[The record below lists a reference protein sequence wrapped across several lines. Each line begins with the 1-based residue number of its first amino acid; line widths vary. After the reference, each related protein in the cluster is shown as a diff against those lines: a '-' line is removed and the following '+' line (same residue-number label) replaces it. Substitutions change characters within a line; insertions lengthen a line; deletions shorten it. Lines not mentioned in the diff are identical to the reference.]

1 VIDHIVDVTQRAARL
16 SVRYGQLVLEAAEAT
31 VALCRWPIWPSLI
44 LANAQIS
51 LTQPVL
57 AALAEAGGVCIVCD
71 SASRP
76 IGLLAP
82 LIGHHRQTQRLA
94 AQARASVPMRK
105 RLWKQIVRSKIAAQ
119 AYTLQQVHGRDFGL
133 RRLIPL
139 VRSGD
144 PANREAQASQRYW
157 RRLFNDPQFRRDPQ
171 RPDQN
176 RFLNYGY
183 AVLRAMTARAL
194 CAAGLHPSL
203 GIHHH
208 RRDNPFCLA
217 DDLMEPFRP
226 LVDRRV
232 VELLRHYPADAEMSP
247 QLKADLLDFVQVRLP
262 LEGEKRG
269 LFDILARAAV
279 SLADVFLK
287 NRPQLLLP
295 DWNHAAE

>member
-16 SVRYGQLVLEAAEAT
+16 SVRYGQLIVEAADGSGCSVPLADLA
-31 VALCRWPIWPSLI
+31 VLI

-57 AALAEAGGVCIVCD
+57 AALLEAGGVCIVCD
-71 SASRP
+71 SGCRP

-82 LIGHHRQTQRLA
+82 LVQHHQQTQRLA
-94 AQARASVPMRK
+94 AQARAPLPVRK

-119 AYTLQQVHGRDFGL
+119 ARTLEQVHGEDFGL

-144 PANREAQASQRYW
+144 PANVEAQASQRYW
-157 RRLFNDPQFRRDPQ
+157 RRLFADAHFRRDPD
-171 RPDQN
+171 RTDQN
-176 RFLNYGY
+176 RYLNYGY

-232 VELLRHYPADAEMSP
+232 VELLRHYRPDAEMSP
-247 QLKADLLDFVQVRLP
+247 QLKADLLAFLQVRLP
-262 LEGEKRG
+262 LEGEKRT
-269 LFDILARAAV
+269 LFDVLARAAT

-287 NRPQLLLP
+287 NRRRLLLP